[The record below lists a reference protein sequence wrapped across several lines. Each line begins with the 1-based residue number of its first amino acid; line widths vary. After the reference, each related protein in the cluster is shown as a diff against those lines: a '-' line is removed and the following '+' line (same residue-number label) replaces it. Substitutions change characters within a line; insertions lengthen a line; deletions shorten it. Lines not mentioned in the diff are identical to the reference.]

1 MARLI
6 RLRFSGTCRGCG
18 RGLGAGSSGWWESGQ
33 GVACSACGPSSLGY
47 SQRSSFSS
55 SDRYRVISG
64 SVIGSA
70 SHTSTG
76 RTSYPNVGPAEPAL
90 ERIVTMHLWHDEAIR
105 RWIWTVVAT
114 ALADDRR
121 SGMARS
127 ERAARRRAYR
137 RYSLHLRRGWSP
149 GGLFLDAPGRDERI
163 RALEAEV
170 FSPLPS

>member
-1 MARLI
+1 MI
-6 RLRFSGTCRGCG
+6 T
-18 RGLGAGSSGWWESGQ
+18 
-33 GVACSACGPSSLGY
+33 
-47 SQRSSFSS
+47 
-55 SDRYRVISG
+55 G
-64 SVIGSA
+64 SVVGSA

-76 RTSYPNVGPAEPAL
+76 RTRYPNVGPAEPPR
-90 ERIVTMHLWHDEAIR
+90 ERIVTMHLWHDAAIR

-114 ALADDRR
+114 AIADDRR

-170 FSPLPS
+170 FSPLPT